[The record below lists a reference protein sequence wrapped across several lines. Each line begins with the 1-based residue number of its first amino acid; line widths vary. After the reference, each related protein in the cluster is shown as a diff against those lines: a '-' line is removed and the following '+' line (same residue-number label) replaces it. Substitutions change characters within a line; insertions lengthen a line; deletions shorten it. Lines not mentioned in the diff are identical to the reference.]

1 MADPFEV
8 AREWGGHLRPIGFAA
23 PKPMLPASTISF
35 LHYAG
40 VPGRFEVTTY
50 QRIRFTFSASALNLA
65 GVWPARMPD
74 WSFPAGWG
82 RFWQIG
88 DITYGQADAWLCIEE
103 LTGRVVAVDVDL
115 DDPVYV
121 VNGSVERLVRCMR
134 VLYDWTLS
142 GDGSLAR
149 VVALTAAL
157 SQDTVLPTGEAG
169 QYWLPLVEEAVES
182 GCDRL
187 EVSCE

>member
-1 MADPFEV
+1 MANPFEA
-8 AREWGGHLRPIGFAA
+8 ARQWGGLLHPIVFAA
-23 PKPMLPASTISF
+23 PKPLLPASTISF

-40 VPGRFEVTTY
+40 VPTRFEVTAN
-50 QRIRFTFSASALNLA
+50 QPIRFAFTASGQNLA
-65 GVWPARMPD
+65 GVWATRMPD
-74 WSFPAGWG
+74 WSLPAGWS

-115 DDPVYV
+115 DDPLYV

-134 VLYDWTLS
+134 VLYDWS
-142 GDGSLAR
+142 RPGDGSLAR
-149 VVALTAAL
+149 VAALTAVL
-157 SQDTVLPTGEAG
+157 SQDPALPAGEAG

-182 GCDRL
+182 GCGRL

>member
-1 MADPFEV
+1 
-8 AREWGGHLRPIGFAA
+8 
-23 PKPMLPASTISF
+23 MLPASTISF

-40 VPGRFEVTTY
+40 VPARFEVTTL
-50 QRIRFTFSASALNLA
+50 QPIQFTFWASAQSLA
-65 GVWPARMPD
+65 GVWAARMPD

-88 DITYGQADAWLCIEE
+88 DITYGQADAWLCVEE

-134 VLYDWTLS
+134 VLYDWSRS

-149 VVALTAAL
+149 VSELTTAL
-157 SQDTVLPTGEAG
+157 SHDPLLPAGEAG
-169 QYWLPLVEEAVES
+169 HYWLPTVEEAVES

-187 EVSCE
+187 VVSCE